1 VTDEEGGKVEESM
14 MKHDKIFLGEVSCSI
29 AHVSQ
34 DSLKQFALAQILER
48 FLEQSLAASCRSS
61 ALSS

>member
-34 DSLKQFALAQILER
+34 DSLQHFALAQILGHI
-48 FLEQSLAASCRSS
+48 FEQSLAASR
-61 ALSS
+61 